1 VDECPLNI
9 SEKVTIGLAGISSSM
24 HLLVHAWGSCCCPY
38 LYLCSFVPVGS
49 ITLPASSTFPAKLVM
64 EALAVNQPD
73 HSIEE
78 KWELQPSI
86 AETIVIDVRKAT
98 AR

>member
-1 VDECPLNI
+1 MDECPLNI

-64 EALAVNQPD
+64 EALRLTNRIIQSKKSGSYSVA
-73 HSIEE
+73 
-78 KWELQPSI
+78 L
-86 AETIVIDVRKAT
+86 
-98 AR
+98 